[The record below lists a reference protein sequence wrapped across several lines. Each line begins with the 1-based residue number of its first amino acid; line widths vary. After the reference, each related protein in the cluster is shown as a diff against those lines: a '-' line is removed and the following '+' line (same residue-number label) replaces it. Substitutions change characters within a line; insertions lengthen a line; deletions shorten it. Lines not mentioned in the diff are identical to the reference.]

1 MQIGPRQIET
11 IDDRMVE
18 VLRRK
23 TGADR
28 LKIANDLFVM
38 ARRMLLIH
46 LREKH
51 PDWNERQVLREAARR
66 LSHGSV

>member
-66 LSHGSV
+66 LSHGAV